1 LIVSKVLLCATC
13 TKTRPFNYASC
24 LTNPL
29 FGTGKKC
36 TIRLSKGKAFGD
48 SKKDNIPIKEVLN
61 MKAFYLDN
69 IDVATLMKALDEC
82 KGNVILL
89 TDEGDRFNLK
99 SKLSQIT
106 GIMKLIEGGIVCNAK
121 ISCSDPDDEAM
132 LFRLNLFGK
141 VEEEDKADKA

>member
-1 LIVSKVLLCATC
+1 
-13 TKTRPFNYASC
+13 
-24 LTNPL
+24 
-29 FGTGKKC
+29 
-36 TIRLSKGKAFGD
+36 
-48 SKKDNIPIKEVLN
+48 

-121 ISCSDPDDEAM
+121 ISCSDPDDEAFPEKVLHDLAGKEHVKHFLDIEM
-132 LFRLNLFGK
+132 SSTGQMIEDIRLAVEGQKPISYLGHAGGVMPT
-141 VEEEDKADKA
+141 VEEIADAVREALK

>member
-1 LIVSKVLLCATC
+1 MRS
-13 TKTRPFNYASC
+13 
-24 LTNPL
+24 PL
-29 FGTGKKC
+29 FEMERKC
-36 TIRLSKGKAFGD
+36 NIRLSKGKAFGD
-48 SKKDNIPIKEVLN
+48 SKRTINKQIILRRYYI

-141 VEEEDKADKA
+141 VDDDAKA

>member
-1 LIVSKVLLCATC
+1 MTAVYL
-13 TKTRPFNYASC
+13 
-24 LTNPL
+24 
-29 FGTGKKC
+29 
-36 TIRLSKGKAFGD
+36 
-48 SKKDNIPIKEVLN
+48 EN
-61 MKAFYLDN
+61 MY
-69 IDVATLMKALDEC
+69 VATLMKSLDDC
-82 KGNVILL
+82 KANVILL

-141 VEEEDKADKA
+141 VDEEA

>member
-1 LIVSKVLLCATC
+1 
-13 TKTRPFNYASC
+13 
-24 LTNPL
+24 
-29 FGTGKKC
+29 
-36 TIRLSKGKAFGD
+36 
-48 SKKDNIPIKEVLN
+48 

-82 KGNVILL
+82 KGDVILL

-141 VEEEDKADKA
+141 VDEDAEKA

>member
-1 LIVSKVLLCATC
+1 MCNMHK
-13 TKTRPFNYASC
+13 N
-24 LTNPL
+24 
-29 FGTGKKC
+29 
-36 TIRLSKGKAFGD
+36 KAF
-48 SKKDNIPIKEVLN
+48 VLCKLFN
-61 MKAFYLDN
+61 KSIVWFGVIVERTFKTGLDN

-99 SKLSQIT
+99 SKLSQMT

-141 VEEEDKADKA
+141 VEDEA